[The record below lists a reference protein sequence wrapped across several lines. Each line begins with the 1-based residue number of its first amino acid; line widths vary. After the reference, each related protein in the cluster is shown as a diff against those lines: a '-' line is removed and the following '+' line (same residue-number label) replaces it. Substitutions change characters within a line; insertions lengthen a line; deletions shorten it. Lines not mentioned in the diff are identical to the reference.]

1 MTSLSSRAL
10 PEPSFAKASGGGHDW
25 DRTSDP
31 TMSTWCSSAELCALV
46 YVRTLQN
53 RLKD

>member
-10 PEPSFAKASGGGHDW
+10 PESSFAKASGGGHDW

-31 TMSTWCSSAELCALV
+31 HDVDVVLF
-46 YVRTLQN
+46 R
-53 RLKD
+53 